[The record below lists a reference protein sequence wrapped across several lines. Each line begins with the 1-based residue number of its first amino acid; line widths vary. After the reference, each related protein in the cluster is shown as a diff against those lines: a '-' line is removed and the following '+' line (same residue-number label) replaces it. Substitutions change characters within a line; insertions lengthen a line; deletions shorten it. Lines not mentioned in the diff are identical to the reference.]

1 MRLASRLLLLA
12 LVVLSTLAPLP
23 LAAQPARGSAT
34 TQTQEQT
41 ADEVWV
47 CPMRCDG
54 LTFDEPGDCPV
65 CGMHLERREEGLQAD
80 VEAGGFFDS
89 EALLEGAEAA
99 EPAEPKRALMPGVD
113 NAYFYVGAAAVA
125 LLSLLLF
132 FVLGEPRRN
141 MEKTSKRWDYPRL
154 ELTAWGPLKRFVK
167 WRGFQYVLQVPVV
180 ALFGLV
186 LFAGLFGNQ
195 EAGRNIAPVLTWNI
209 WWMGLIFFA
218 FFAGEIWCT
227 VCPWMAV
234 PDWVSKIAAKLR
246 TSDGV
251 RRYQAGLGLRWPRAL
266 KNLYPAIAAFF
277 VVTWLELAYEAPF
290 QPALTATMGIGMVL
304 VAGAT
309 LFVFERKG
317 FCRYLCPVGRVTG
330 AYGTTG
336 LLEIRRRDSGVCRA
350 CQTNDCLHGNEDG
363 LPCPTWEFMG
373 AMNENTYCTMCTE
386 CLKTCPHDNIEL
398 NVRAPFADLAGP
410 HRKRLDEA
418 WMLLAI
424 FAISV
429 FHGFAMIP
437 AYTHDTV
444 PPAREWVAGATGFD
458 PGWLATFTAGMV
470 AFVLCFV
477 AVYTL
482 ACWAAKLASG
492 NLAYRLKDLFI
503 AFTYTALPVALT
515 YHLAHNAL
523 HFFWEGSKLRRL
535 ASDPLGWGW
544 DLFGTADAPLSMML
558 PMDVLWAIQIAL
570 VVIGQC
576 VAVWLARRAAYRM
589 FGNRRQALRALIPIV
604 IFLTLASI
612 ACLWLLNQP
621 MEMRTA

>member
-1 MRLASRLLLLA
+1 M
-12 LVVLSTLAPLP
+12 
-23 LAAQPARGSAT
+23 
-34 TQTQEQT
+34 E
-41 ADEVWV
+41 
-47 CPMRCDG
+47 CDG
-54 LTFDEPGDCPV
+54 LVFHEPGDCPV
-65 CGMHLERREEGLQAD
+65 CGMHLQKQEGLQAD

-89 EALLEGAEAA
+89 ESLLEGAEAA

-113 NAYFYVGAAAVA
+113 NAYFYVGAGAVA

-132 FVLGEPRRN
+132 GFLGEPRRN
-141 MEKTSKRWDYPRL
+141 MKKTSKRWEYPRF
-154 ELTAWGPLKRFVK
+154 ELTRFGPLKRFVK
-167 WRGFQYVLQVPVV
+167 WRGFQYVLQGPVV
-180 ALFGLV
+180 ALFALV

-195 EAGRNIAPVLTWNI
+195 DAGRNIAPVLTWNI

-234 PDWVSKIAAKLR
+234 PDWLSKIVAKFR
-246 TSDGV
+246 SGKV
-251 RRYQAGLGLRWPRAL
+251 RRYQVGLQRKWPQALR
-266 KNLYPAIAAFF
+266 NLYPAIGAFML
-277 VVTWLELAYEAPF
+277 VTWLELAYEAPY
-290 QPALTATMGIGMVL
+290 QPALTATMGLGML
-304 VAGAT
+304 LFAGVT

-336 LLEIRRRDSGVCRA
+336 LLEIRRRDSDVCRQ
-350 CQTNDCLHGNEDG
+350 CQTNDCLHGNENG

-373 AMNENTYCTMCTE
+373 AMNENTYCTMCAE
-386 CLKTCPHDNIEL
+386 CLKTCPHDNIGL

-418 WMLLAI
+418 WFLLAI
-424 FAISV
+424 FGISV

-437 AYTHDTV
+437 AWTHDIV
-444 PPAREWVAGATGFD
+444 PPAREWIVATTGVD
-458 PGWLATFTAGMV
+458 PGWLATFTAGMAIFLAALV
-470 AFVLCFV
+470 G
-477 AVYTL
+477 VYTA
-482 ACWAAKLASG
+482 ACRASQAMSG
-492 NLAYRLKDLFI
+492 NLAYRLKDYFI
-503 AFTYTALPVALT
+503 TFSYTALPVALT

-535 ASDPLGWGW
+535 ASDPFGWGW
-544 DLFGTADAPLSMML
+544 DLFGTANAPLTMLL

-570 VVIGQC
+570 VVAGQC
-576 VAVWLARRAAYRM
+576 VAVWLARRATYRM

-604 IFLTLASI
+604 VFLTLASI